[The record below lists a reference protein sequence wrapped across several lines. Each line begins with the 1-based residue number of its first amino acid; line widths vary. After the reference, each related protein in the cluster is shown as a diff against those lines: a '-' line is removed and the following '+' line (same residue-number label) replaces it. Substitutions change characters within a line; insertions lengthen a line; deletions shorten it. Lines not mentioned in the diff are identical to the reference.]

1 MAFMDKSVDR
11 YLRDLVP
18 GRDAVLSEIEALAA
32 EKRIPIVGPAVG
44 KFLEQM
50 ARTIGAR
57 RVFEMG
63 SAVGY
68 STIWW
73 ARAVGP
79 GGQVYYTDGSAA
91 NAVRATGYLQAAGLI
106 DRVELLTGNAL
117 DLLDETDG
125 EFDIVFNDVDKHYY
139 PEVYE
144 RAAHRVRVGGLLMS
158 DNALWGGSVADPDV
172 NDADT
177 EGVREFNRLLY
188 GDSRYL
194 TTISPIRDGVSVGL
208 RVR

>member
-11 YLRDLVP
+11 YLHDLVP
-18 GRDAVLSEIEALAA
+18 GRDAVLGEIEALAA

-79 GGQVYYTDGSAA
+79 GGQVYYTDGSVA

-106 DRVELLTGNAL
+106 DRVELLTGNAWT
-117 DLLDETDG
+117 LLPKPMVSST
-125 EFDIVFNDVDKHYY
+125 
-139 PEVYE
+139 
-144 RAAHRVRVGGLLMS
+144 LCS
-158 DNALWGGSVADPDV
+158 TTS
-172 NDADT
+172 T
-177 EGVREFNRLLY
+177 
-188 GDSRYL
+188 S
-194 TTISPIRDGVSVGL
+194 TTIRRCTNGPLTVCGSAACSCRTTPSGAAASPTRA
-208 RVR
+208 

>member
-139 PEVYE
+139 PKVYE
-144 RAAHRVRVGGLLMS
+144 RAAHRVRVGGLLVS

>member
-11 YLRDLVP
+11 YLHDLVP
-18 GRDAVLSEIEALAA
+18 GRDAVLAEIEALAA
-32 EKRIPIVGPAVG
+32 EKSIPIVGPAVG

-91 NAVRATGYLQAAGLI
+91 NTVRATGYLQAAGLI

-117 DLLDETDG
+117 DLIAETDG

-144 RAAHRVRVGGLLMS
+144 RAAHRVRVGGLLVS
-158 DNALWGGSVADPDV
+158 DNALWGGSVADPGV